1 MRVKG
6 RFVKSA
12 VKVQGSSNS
21 STTSG
26 SADSPTNTNTSTTS
40 GATTPHKTGRGTR
53 AGSGGTELTEASDLT
68 ADDLRRSALSNTTNA
83 YSRQYA
89 TTHRS
94 AGRGASNASIVG
106 VGAPSAQQ
114 VATSR
119 RGAGARQALTGPGS
133 DEEDEDDEEEDE
145 EDEDNDEEDPDGS
158 TMEVVLSGSADPSSA
173 EGANAHKPRRFKLV
187 LTSSDASGD
196 NNSSSDSNH
205 AASTNN
211 NNHLVLRTGLKASSP
226 IASASKKHLAESTAV
241 KSEDLQGVDL
251 LAALAAKSLGNPDES
266 DDYDEQEE
274 EDVFTS
280 EMMRLPTH
288 KRIRRHSIAY

>member
-1 MRVKG
+1 
-6 RFVKSA
+6 
-12 VKVQGSSNS
+12 VQGSSNS

-68 ADDLRRSALSNTTNA
+68 ADELRRSALSNTTNA
-83 YSRQYA
+83 YSKQYA

-94 AGRGASNASIVG
+94 AGRGANTASNAGTGVG
-106 VGAPSAQQ
+106 VPTAQRA
-114 VATSR
+114 VPSR

-133 DEEDEDDEEEDE
+133 DEEDDDEEEE

-158 TMEVVLSGSADPSSA
+158 TMEVVLSGSADPAGA
-173 EGANAHKPRRFKLV
+173 EGANAHKPRRYKLV

-196 NNSSSDSNH
+196 NNSNSDSNH
-205 AASTNN
+205 AAPTSNNN

-226 IASASKKHLAESTAV
+226 TIASASKKHLAAESSTAV
-241 KSEDLQGVDL
+241 KSEELQGVDL

-280 EMMRLPTH
+280 EMMRLPSH